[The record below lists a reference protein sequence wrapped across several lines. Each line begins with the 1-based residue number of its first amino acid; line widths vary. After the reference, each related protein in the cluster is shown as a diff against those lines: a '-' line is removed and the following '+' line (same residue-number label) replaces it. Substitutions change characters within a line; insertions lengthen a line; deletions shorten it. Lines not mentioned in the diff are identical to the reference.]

1 MAWLKLLS
9 VSIFINVWNTCLP
22 GLCMDESQHRYQP
35 LKNTAA
41 AITTNPAL
49 TKHIF
54 ISFYGSRLCLFL
66 SQG

>member
-1 MAWLKLLS
+1 MARLKLLP
-9 VSIFINVWNTCLP
+9 VSILISAWNTYLP

-54 ISFYGSRLCLFL
+54 IFFMDPDFVCF
-66 SQG
+66 